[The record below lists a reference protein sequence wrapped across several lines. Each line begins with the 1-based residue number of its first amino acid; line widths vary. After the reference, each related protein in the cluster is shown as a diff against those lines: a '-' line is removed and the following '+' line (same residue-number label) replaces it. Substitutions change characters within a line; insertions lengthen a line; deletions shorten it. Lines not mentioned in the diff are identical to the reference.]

1 MKKQNLTE
9 EIYRMRKLMNFD
21 SKEFNENVTSLEK
34 LSEEIIRV
42 NNLLSE
48 QNVEEQLKITK
59 KKDGDFRVTKG
70 KRRHIGK
77 SSKSGEVDYED
88 EDWSDDSEHRK
99 KHLVEKFKQKPW
111 SIISGKMMS
120 HMSEKSK
127 SNWTEL
133 INDPDNVKYAWE
145 ALELYD
151 DDYSNLK
158 GKQKKK
164 LKIIVGHDEQ
174 IKYEIVQKPDDEI
187 PDITVPV
194 TLPIDSDPSELF
206 KDCKY
211 EPTNEFVSEVDALIK
226 KIEEQKKEMVDP
238 QIYCTYINVESSASR
253 LRNIC
258 NDKNLSWLKLSKLR
272 NDSAVKYLRG
282 RLSDAG
288 VLIDGDT
295 KIYQDYKG
303 KNGDGSSGPNPPKG
317 FKYNNDGTA
326 SFRCGDSSTKGQKCK
341 GTRGDF
347 GEPHSSKEDYDEY
360 KFVLMDVGLIFKGQR
375 EPDPKVVDKEP
386 EVKEIKT
393 ESYDIQFYVPPT
405 GFSFWLP
412 KIMIK
417 LPKWNFK
424 WHTGK
429 YKKGKNWGK
438 TDCPKFKKR

>member
-1 MKKQNLTE
+1 MD
-9 EIYRMRKLMNFD
+9 FD
-21 SKEFNENVTSLEK
+21 ISENSHDV
-34 LSEEIIRV
+34 
-42 NNLLSE
+42 LSE

-59 KKDGDFRVTKG
+59 KQSGDIRVKKG

-77 SSKSGEVDYED
+77 GSKSDEIDYED
-88 EDWSDDSEHRK
+88 GKYGENNWDPSADGGKREHRSK
-99 KHLVEKFKQKPW
+99 GFIESFTKGGRNYVASQ
-111 SIISGKMMS
+111 KMMG
-120 HMSEKSK
+120 HMSEQSK
-127 SNWTEL
+127 KNWNQLITDTE
-133 INDPDNVKYAWE
+133 NVEYSLE
-145 ALELYD
+145 AVKVYR

-164 LKIIVGHDEQ
+164 LKIIVGYDEQ
-174 IKYEIVQKPDDEI
+174 IKYEIEQLPDEEI
-187 PDITVPV
+187 PDIVVPV
-194 TLPIDSDPSELF
+194 TLPVESDPSELF
-206 KDCKY
+206 VDCKFK
-211 EPTNEFVSEVDALIK
+211 PTNEFVSEVDGIIN
-226 KIEEQKKEMVDP
+226 KIEEQKKTMSDP
-238 QIYCTYINVESSASR
+238 QIYCKYINVESSASR

-258 NDKNLSWLKLSKLR
+258 DDKNLSWLKLSKLR
-272 NDSAVKYLRG
+272 NDSAVKYLRS
-282 RLSDAG
+282 RLSEVG
-288 VLIDGDT
+288 VLIDSDT

-326 SFRCGDSSTKGQKCK
+326 SFSCGDSSAKGQKCK

-347 GEPHSSKEDYDEY
+347 GEPHSSREDYDEY

-375 EPDPKVVDKEP
+375 QPDPDVVDKEP

-412 KIMIK
+412 KIMIR
-417 LPKWNFK
+417 LPKWKFK

-438 TDCPKFKKR
+438 SDCPKWAKKGNPFKRL

>member
-347 GEPHSSKEDYDEY
+347 GEPHSSREDYDEY

-417 LPKWNFK
+417 LPKWKFK

-438 TDCPKFKKR
+438 TDCPKL

>member
-1 MKKQNLTE
+1 M
-9 EIYRMRKLMNFD
+9 
-21 SKEFNENVTSLEK
+21 EK
-34 LSEEIIRV
+34 
-42 NNLLSE
+42 NNLNEEVKRIKQLMSFEIGDNSHDSLSE
-48 QNVEEQLKITK
+48 QNIQEQLKITK
-59 KKDGDFRVTKG
+59 KRDGDFRVTKG

-77 SSKSGEVDYED
+77 GSKSDEVDYED

-206 KDCKY
+206 KDCEY

-288 VLIDGDT
+288 VLIDSDT

-317 FKYNNDGTA
+317 FRYNNDGTA
-326 SFRCGDSSTKGQKCK
+326 SFSCGDSSAKGQKCK

-347 GEPHSSKEDYDEY
+347 GEPHSSREDYDEY

-412 KIMIK
+412 KIMIR
-417 LPKWNFK
+417 LPKWKFK

-438 TDCPKFKKR
+438 TDCPKWAKKGNPFKRL